1 MRTKTFTTIIIAALS
16 AACLNVSATVWRV
29 NPTPNASAHYATL
42 QAAHDAVTTLN
53 NDTLYLEGS
62 TFSAGGLTITKK
74 LTIIGNGY
82 FLAQNP
88 QTQYNISPST
98 FNSYVYCYAGS
109 EGSKFIGC
117 TFNYSIYLYTN
128 NITIE
133 RNLFTYSCSN
143 AIYTQANCSDILIL
157 NNYFENYVGYNSL
170 YFLQTHSNIL
180 IANNYFNG
188 YVTVSTT
195 FSGVFANNI
204 FYYPI
209 TIYNSTLVNNI
220 ALSTV
225 TLSNCISTY
234 NIGNSTQFG
243 NQNGNQQNV
252 VQTNI
257 FVGPTGNST
266 DGQWQLKVGSPAI
279 GTGESGKDIGMFGGD
294 YPYKLSGLPPI
305 PAIYSLDAQSL
316 PSNTLNVNLKAKSH
330 N

>member
-1 MRTKTFTTIIIAALS
+1 MRTKTFTSVMILALV
-16 AACLNVSATVWRV
+16 AGYINVSATVWRV
-29 NPTPNASAHYATL
+29 NPTPNSSANYSTL
-42 QAAHDAVTTLN
+42 QAAHDAATTVN

-62 TFSAGGLTITKK
+62 SFSAGGLIISKK

-88 QTQYNISPST
+88 QTQYNISPSS

-117 TFNYSIYLYTN
+117 TFNYSVYIYTN

-133 RNLFTYSCSN
+133 RNYFGYSANN
-143 AIYTQANCSDILIL
+143 AIYSQTSCSDILIL
-157 NNYFENYVGYNSL
+157 NNYFDNYYGYQSL
-170 YFLQTHSNIL
+170 NFNQTHSNIL

-188 YVTVSTT
+188 YVSVSPN
-195 FSGVFANNI
+195 FSGIFANNI
-204 FYYPI
+204 FSYPV

-220 ALSTV
+220 SLYSADLY
-225 TLSNCISTY
+225 NCIATY

-243 NQNGNQQNV
+243 TLNGNQQNV
-252 VQTNI
+252 PASAL
-257 FVGPTGNST
+257 FVGLTGNST
-266 DGQWQLKVGSPAI
+266 DGQWQLKPGSPAI
-279 GTGESGKDIGMFGGD
+279 GAGEGGTDIGMFGGE
-294 YPYKLSGLPPI
+294 YPYVLSGLPPI

-316 PSNTLNVNLKAKSH
+316 PSNTLDVNLKAKSH

>member
-1 MRTKTFTTIIIAALS
+1 MRTKTFTSVMILALV
-16 AACLNVSATVWRV
+16 AGYINVSATVWRV
-29 NPTPNASAHYATL
+29 NATPNSSAHYATL
-42 QAAHDAVTTLN
+42 QAAHDDVSVVSG
-53 NDTLYLEGS
+53 DTLYLEGS
-62 TFSAGGLTITKK
+62 TFSAGGLSLYKK

-82 FLAQNP
+82 FLGENP
-88 QTQYNISPST
+88 ETQYNLQPSI

-117 TFNYSIYLYTN
+117 TFQYSVYLYTN
-128 NITIE
+128 NIMFE
-133 RNLFTYSCSN
+133 RNHFPYGNSS

-157 NNYFENYVGYNSL
+157 NNYFETYYGYTSI
-170 YFLQTHSNIL
+170 YFGYTHSNIL

-188 YVTVSTT
+188 YVSVSAN
-195 FSGVFANNI
+195 FSGIFANNI
-204 FYYPI
+204 FYYVT

-220 ALSTV
+220 ALSTM

-243 NQNGNQQNV
+243 NLNGNQQNV
-252 VQTNI
+252 PQADI
-257 FVGPTGNST
+257 FVGLTGNST

-279 GTGESGKDIGMFGGD
+279 GAGESGTDIGMFGGD
-294 YPYKLSGLPPI
+294 TPYKLSGLPPI

-316 PSNTLNVNLKAKSH
+316 PTNTLNVNLKAKSH

>member
-1 MRTKTFTTIIIAALS
+1 MKTNTFTLVMILAICFAYI
-16 AACLNVSATVWRV
+16 NVSATVWRV
-29 NPTPNASAHYATL
+29 NATPNSSANYATI
-42 QAAHDAVTTLN
+42 QAAHDAATTLN

-62 TFSAGGLTITKK
+62 TYAAGGLSLSKK

-82 FLAQNP
+82 FLGQNP
-88 QTQYNISPST
+88 ETQYNLQPSI
-98 FNSYVYCYAGS
+98 FSYYVYCYAGS

-117 TFNYSIYLYTN
+117 TFQYSVYLYTN
-128 NITIE
+128 NLTFE
-133 RNLFTYSCSN
+133 RNHFPYGNSN
-143 AIYTQANCSDILIL
+143 AMYAQANCSDILIL
-157 NNYFENYVGYNSL
+157 NNYFENYFGYTSL
-170 YFLQTHSNIL
+170 YFTYTHSNIHV
-180 IANNYFNG
+180 ANNYFNG
-188 YVTVSTT
+188 YVTVSTN
-195 FSGVFANNI
+195 FSGIFANNI

-220 ALSTV
+220 ALSSA

-243 NQNGNQQNV
+243 DQNGNQQNIA
-252 VQTNI
+252 QADI
-257 FVGPTGNST
+257 FVGATGNST

-279 GTGESGKDIGMFGGD
+279 GAGESGVDIGMFGGET
-294 YPYKLSGLPPI
+294 PYKLSGLPPI